1 MSAFSLLKKEE
12 EEEDLHEF
20 SPSCVP
26 KIDAII

>member
-1 MSAFSLLKKEE
+1 MSAFSLLKKE